1 MGTHSG
7 GKPANLQ
14 NLSAIIY
21 VYSTPP
27 VCVAAWIPHTNRV
40 PQPGYSHANSI
51 LATLISDFIFVFL
64 RWLANRAA
72 LQAMDQ
78 PFPPRPALFLTLMLP
93 SRSKQLSSNLW
104 ITHPILQPRR
114 VLDGSPTFSDT
125 QSSFLATTRLS
136 EKGRFLAGSG
146 RKNHTIQ
153 IKHLATTASTR
164 FLAADS
170 CQK

>member
-51 LATLISDFIFVFL
+51 LAALLVRIFILVFPS
-64 RWLANRAA
+64 LACKPGSVAG
-72 LQAMDQ
+72 
-78 PFPPRPALFLTLMLP
+78 
-93 SRSKQLSSNLW
+93 
-104 ITHPILQPRR
+104 
-114 VLDGSPTFSDT
+114 DGSAVS
-125 QSSFLATTRLS
+125 
-136 EKGRFLAGSG
+136 
-146 RKNHTIQ
+146 
-153 IKHLATTASTR
+153 TTASSVSH
-164 FLAADS
+164 AHA
-170 CQK
+170 QAEPI